1 MWQTD
6 DCSQYATFPA
16 VAYIRIAAD
25 RAGVPVHQVCQ
36 NLTPPDGPTARLTP
50 ARAHP
55 AGLPERHNRA
65 TSRPALRARRS
76 PASVS
81 RTSGICKATEH

>member
-1 MWQTD
+1 
-6 DCSQYATFPA
+6 
-16 VAYIRIAAD
+16 
-25 RAGVPVHQVCQ
+25 VPVHQVCQ
-36 NLTPPDGPTARLTP
+36 NLTPPDWPTARLTP
-50 ARAHP
+50 AHAHR

-81 RTSGICKATEH
+81 RTGGICKADRALGGSTRMPPPPRSSLCRAAGAWEYH